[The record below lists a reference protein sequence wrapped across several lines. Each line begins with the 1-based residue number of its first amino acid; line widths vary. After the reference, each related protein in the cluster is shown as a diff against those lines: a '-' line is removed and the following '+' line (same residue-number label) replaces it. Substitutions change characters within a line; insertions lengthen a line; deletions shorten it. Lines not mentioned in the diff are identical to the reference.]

1 MLLAHINVLLFFCWS
16 DVNEVVVSVNDGAER
31 SPHKCS
37 NTPGR
42 QVKGYADEHD
52 DQQRQQDEGF
62 FKQHHEDRIVSIVIH
77 SLFEDED
84 FHEARHEGS
93 PSNRIEKDLEDDDD
107 EDVQASDED
116 QRLRIVSLH
125 LSFAEGLGDDFAEGG
140 FVGLL
145 VLVGLVNQEH
155 HGGDDDAPR
164 GTKHCTESILKLSP
178 HLERHVGSEPRS
190 HQSDGL
196 SHGLEEDTLPLEGSL
211 GTRRLFGMSAL
222 GIFMAAIRYGIAGR
236 PVQHSLSPL
245 LTALV
250 AHHLNLGWEDK
261 QLKMELVETTSLT
274 NALAW
279 GYAGGMPS
287 SIPWTYT
294 NAEFGKFRTSALIKR
309 AVEAAAEIEEA
320 HPSLGSEEASPV
332 TPSPPVPGFPT
343 RMFEEELWLNLTAPL
358 KHQLDSGAVMSIDA
372 SMETKSVN
380 ALRWDGRGW
389 WCAGLDG
396 AGVVDVLR
404 HHGLA
409 PTSHVLGLVGGG
421 GGARSTAKAWTAMGG
436 ALNPL
441 PSRRPLEEGPW
452 SANVTEDSPDVVVDF
467 DGSYEVVSDAPL
479 VLNAKYEPM
488 KGGVD
493 ERVSLISQ
501 PVLDGRW
508 LLVAQHLACWRKLWM
523 PNRAKD
529 LPSLGL
535 LMTRLLEA
543 ESVLEH
549 YA

>member
-1 MLLAHINVLLFFCWS
+1 M
-16 DVNEVVVSVNDGAER
+16 
-31 SPHKCS
+31 
-37 NTPGR
+37 
-42 QVKGYADEHD
+42 
-52 DQQRQQDEGF
+52 
-62 FKQHHEDRIVSIVIH
+62 
-77 SLFEDED
+77 
-84 FHEARHEGS
+84 
-93 PSNRIEKDLEDDDD
+93 
-107 EDVQASDED
+107 
-116 QRLRIVSLH
+116 
-125 LSFAEGLGDDFAEGG
+125 
-140 FVGLL
+140 
-145 VLVGLVNQEH
+145 
-155 HGGDDDAPR
+155 
-164 GTKHCTESILKLSP
+164 KLSP

-190 HQSDGL
+190 HQSNGL
-196 SHGLEEDTLPLEGSL
+196 SHDNEENTLPLEGSL
-211 GTRRLFGMSAL
+211 DTRRLFGMSSL
-222 GIFMAAIRYGIAGR
+222 GIVMAAIRYGIAGQ

-250 AHHLNLGWEDK
+250 AQHLNLGWEDK
-261 QLKMELVETTSLT
+261 HLKMELVETTSLT

-279 GYAGGMPS
+279 GYAGGVPS

-309 AVEAAAEIEEA
+309 AVEAAAAIEEA
-320 HPSLGSEEASPV
+320 HPSLVSDQASP
-332 TPSPPVPGFPT
+332 TLAASPSTPVPDFPT
-343 RMFEEELWLNLTAPL
+343 RSFEEELWLNLTAPL

-421 GGARSTAKAWTAMGG
+421 GGARSTAMAWTAEGG

-441 PSRRPLEEGPW
+441 PSRRPLEKGPW
-452 SANVTEDSPDVVVDF
+452 STNFTEDSPDVVVDF
-467 DGSYEVVSDAPL
+467 DGSFEISNDSPL

-488 KGGVD
+488 KGGVNR
-493 ERVSLISQ
+493 RVSLING

-508 LLVAQHLACWRKLWM
+508 LLVAQHLACWRELWM
-523 PNRAKD
+523 PNRAED
-529 LPSLGL
+529 LPSMGL